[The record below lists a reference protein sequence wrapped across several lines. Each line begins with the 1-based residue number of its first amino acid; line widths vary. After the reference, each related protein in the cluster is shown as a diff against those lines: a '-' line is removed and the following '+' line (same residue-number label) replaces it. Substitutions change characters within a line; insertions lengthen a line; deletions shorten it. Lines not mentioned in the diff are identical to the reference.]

1 MSKWFDDIGAGLSKI
16 GKGVRGAAGEVR
28 KTVGIKV
35 GSARIE
41 LAERHFH
48 PGDTIRGTLL
58 LELEE
63 PTVATKLIVGLRG
76 GRQKIGYEVDSS
88 GGKSQT
94 THTETVHDFEL
105 ELAGEQTYE
114 SAEFGFELV
123 VPDDAKQAEPE
134 ITAGGVVGDV
144 ARVVAAVATAGR
156 TTLSWSVYS
165 LLDIPWKR
173 GVRASTDIA
182 VTRK

>member
-16 GKGVRGAAGEVR
+16 GKGVRGAADEAR

-48 PGDTIRGTLL
+48 PGDTIRGTVH
-58 LELEE
+58 LELNE
-63 PTVATKLIVGLRG
+63 PTEAAKLIVGLRG
-76 GRQKIGYEVDSS
+76 SRQKIGYEKNAS

-94 THTETVHDFEL
+94 TQTETVHDFEL

-114 SAEFGFELV
+114 SAEFEFELV
-123 VPDDAKQAEPE
+123 VPDDAREAEPE
-134 ITAGGVVGDV
+134 ITSGGMVGDV
-144 ARVVAAVATAGR
+144 ARVVSAIASAGR
-156 TTLSWSVYS
+156 TTLSWSVYA

-173 GVRASTDIA
+173 GVRASADIA
-182 VTRK
+182 VTNK